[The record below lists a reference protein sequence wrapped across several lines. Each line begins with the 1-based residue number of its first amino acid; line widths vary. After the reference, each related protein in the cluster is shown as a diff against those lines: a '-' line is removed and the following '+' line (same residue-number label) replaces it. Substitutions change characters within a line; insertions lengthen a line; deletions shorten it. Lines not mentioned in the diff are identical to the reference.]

1 MNSIQEKYFDLFF
14 NKRITE
20 FKKIDEYKNLTLG
33 KSRSNFKSLDQFFC
47 EELKINRDE
56 LKSIIDYFEKF
67 KNIFDKYI
75 NKDRKEL
82 FCNYD
87 ELIVWYEN
95 QKNAKGEIQC
105 GYCNITESKLKVIVK
120 NRGGKL
126 TLNGK
131 TKRSLGTMEI
141 EKMDSAKAYTHD
153 NCIMACPLCNNAKSN
168 LISDK
173 DWRFFFVEP
182 MKKYYEKEL
191 K

>member
-1 MNSIQEKYFDLFF
+1 MNSIEEKYFDLFF

-20 FKKIDEYKNLTLG
+20 YIKIEDYKIFKPGEAKMKY
-33 KSRSNFKSLDQFFC
+33 KSLNEFYC
-47 EELKINRDE
+47 EELNINADE
-56 LKSIIDYFEKF
+56 LKLIVLYFERF

-75 NKDRKEL
+75 NEDRKD
-82 FCNYD
+82 FFSNYNR
-87 ELIVWYEN
+87 LMSWYEE
-95 QKNAKGEIQC
+95 QKNSVGEIQC
-105 GYCNITESKLKVIVK
+105 GYCNITESKLKVIIK

-141 EKMDSAKAYTHD
+141 EKLNSEGAYTYD

-173 DWRFFFVEP
+173 DWRAFFVEP
-182 MKKYYEKEL
+182 MKNYYQKEL